1 MNAITNENNIKV
13 TLKCSVLSSTSSL
26 QKFFSQGM
34 NVCSRFEGWPYGKS
48 ELMILLLLFMQHST
62 ARLKHTVIL
71 FPSQNNTPV
80 PRSKGI

>member
-1 MNAITNENNIKV
+1 
-13 TLKCSVLSSTSSL
+13 
-26 QKFFSQGM
+26 M
-34 NVCSRFEGWPYGKS
+34 NVWSRFEGWPYGKS
-48 ELMILLLLFMQHST
+48 ELMILLLLCMQHST